1 MWAQCTVCGRSA
13 RWVGAGRSL
22 WAQGARYGRSAQ
34 RVGAV
39 RSQWAR
45 CAGSAQCAGWAQC
58 VGRVRSAQGSV
69 RDGVAVPGDL
79 GGRPPRHVHITQDH
93 SVYVNVSSY
102 HWPTGGA
109 CWEVTVAA
117 GECGSPPPL
126 EAPRWAHRKCL
137 DRGFV
142 RGPPRLAW
150 LQRRAIRRRAGY
162 QTRLGRLRV
171 AKPGLPRRRRR
182 KKVDVELHG
191 VRWRRRG

>member
-1 MWAQCTVCGRSA
+1 MLYKARTELLTTYNRCEVHGYRAHVLPHGPSLHTDLGDCTRPA
-13 RWVGAGRSL
+13 
-22 WAQGARYGRSAQ
+22 
-34 RVGAV
+34 
-39 RSQWAR
+39 
-45 CAGSAQCAGWAQC
+45 
-58 VGRVRSAQGSV
+58 
-69 RDGVAVPGDL
+69 DGLTHYTHWTDL
-79 GGRPPRHVHITQDH
+79 GGRPPRHVHITQNH

-171 AKPGLPRRRRR
+171 ARPGWPRRRRR
-182 KKVDVELHG
+182 KKVLKS
-191 VRWRRRG
+191 RNI